1 MVTAVRPLKI
11 FWLIVQ
17 QRGGGGT
24 IMQRGGGATIKQRG
38 GGGGGATMSN
48 KMHCRGES
56 RLQPVKSEPC
66 DKVH

>member
-17 QRGGGGT
+17 RRGGGE
-24 IMQRGGGATIKQRG
+24 AIKQRG